1 MPRSLLDLAD
11 MATPMA
17 IRTAATLGLADCAGE
32 DGATAEELAS
42 DTATHAPA
50 LRRLLDHLVTVGVF
64 AVEAESGRYR
74 PTVLGAQMRE
84 DAPQGLRPL
93 LDINQAGGRAELA
106 FVELLT
112 SVTTGEPAYERRY
125 GRGFWADLDTDPR
138 LRRSFD
144 NEMNW
149 RFQLQAPQIAERYDW
164 SRFSR
169 ILDVGGGDGTV
180 LAAIL
185 TAHPD
190 VHGQVLDLAPTTDA
204 AAARF
209 AAAGLEDRAHAAPGS
224 FFDSLPAG
232 FDAYLLSD
240 IVHDWDD
247 DNARAILTRCRE
259 AAGAT
264 GSVVLIEPIRGEGVG
279 TGIDLFMLMCF
290 GGRER
295 TVDELVHLA
304 ADCGLRFCGAAPIAN
319 GRTVLEFEAT
329 SGTPAPA

>member
-1 MPRSLLDLAD
+1 

-17 IRTAATLGLADCAGE
+17 IRAAATLGLADHTGD

-42 DTATHAPA
+42 DTGTHAPA

-64 AVEAESGRYR
+64 TLEAESGRYL

-112 SVTTGEPAYERRY
+112 SIATGEPAYERRY
-125 GRGFWADLDTDPR
+125 GRGFWADLDTDPT

-144 NEMNW
+144 DQMNW
-149 RFQLQAPQIAERYDW
+149 RFRLQAPQIAERYDW
-164 SRFSR
+164 SRFAR
-169 ILDVGGGDGTV
+169 ILDVGGGVGTV

-190 VHGQVLDLAPTTDA
+190 VHGQVLDLAPTADA

-209 AAAGLEDRAHAAPGS
+209 AAAGLGDRAHAAPGS
-224 FFDSLPAG
+224 FFDALPAE

-240 IVHDWDD
+240 IIHDWDD
-247 DNARAILTRCRE
+247 DNARAILTGCRE

-264 GSVVLIEPIRGEGVG
+264 GTVVLIESIRGRAVG

-304 ADCGLRFCGAAPIAN
+304 ADCGLRFCNATPIAN
-319 GRTVLEFEAT
+319 GRTMLEFEAA
-329 SGTPAPA
+329 SGAPAPV